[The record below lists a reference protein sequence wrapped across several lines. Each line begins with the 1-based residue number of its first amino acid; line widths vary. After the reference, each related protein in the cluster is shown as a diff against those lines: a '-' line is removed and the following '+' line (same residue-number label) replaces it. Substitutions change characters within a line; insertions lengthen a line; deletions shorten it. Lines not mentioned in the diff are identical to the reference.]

1 MKKQPLIPPLRFAA
15 VGMTLP
21 FLELGLD
28 RRQEERLAEVRGRPH
43 AEIARSESGSGRRRV
58 SWGWRGQ
65 GQGEVELGAVA
76 EFALGPDAAAVGLD
90 DVLDDGEAEAGAAGF
105 TGAGLVHTV
114 ESLEDA
120 VEVLG
125 GDAGAE
131 VLDSELDGIFS
142 ELRAD
147 ADTLARASVFEGV
160 FNQVSEDLVH
170 GIGIGHDEVLRRAG
184 KLEFDAGV
192 DHYTA

>member
-15 VGMTLP
+15 VGMTVLNQVAAIYFQARSFRSLRSVGMTLP

-90 DVLDDGEAEAGAAGF
+90 DVLDDG
-105 TGAGLVHTV
+105 
-114 ESLEDA
+114 
-120 VEVLG
+120 
-125 GDAGAE
+125 
-131 VLDSELDGIFS
+131 
-142 ELRAD
+142 
-147 ADTLARASVFEGV
+147 
-160 FNQVSEDLVH
+160 
-170 GIGIGHDEVLRRAG
+170 
-184 KLEFDAGV
+184 
-192 DHYTA
+192 